1 MLRFPAMSKSAKLF
15 AVLSFLALLA
25 AAPRTLQAQFPWAGA
40 RAVGMGGAQVAA
52 VDDASA
58 AWSNP
63 AALARLDG
71 WNLEVLGSGLA
82 SNRNNLLGTVDNL
95 LNFPFDDIA
104 NGGDAELLPALI
116 SDLRNLAQ
124 EDTSVVFSG
133 VAGIAATYKG
143 FALSVG
149 SVPYAGIYPV
159 IDLTHIVPG
168 GGPDNGL
175 RFNGT
180 GLYLTGLSARE
191 VRLAYGHGFFGNV
204 LLVGGAGRVVFGRTY
219 FQRCTVFG
227 DCQNKDIGE
236 IVHEAFQENALDT
249 TKFAFDAG
257 AQLNLGIVR
266 LGVTGVSL
274 NQPSF
279 DVAPVAGAPATV
291 PLPRQVRGGV
301 AVDVLHFIT
310 VSADGDFLKADTLAP
325 GAKSQQLS
333 LGAELK
339 IPLFA
344 FRVGGYRD
352 FAATDP
358 AWGYSLGIGF
368 GIPIVSVDASILLS
382 PQGGVNPSDI
392 DRLELGAGASVRIH
406 F

>member
-1 MLRFPAMSKSAKLF
+1 MSRSVKAL

-25 AAPRTLQAQFPWAGA
+25 ATPGTLQAQFPWAGA

-58 AWSNP
+58 VWSNP
-63 AALARLDG
+63 AALARLSG
-71 WNLEVLGSGLA
+71 WNLEVLGSGVA
-82 SNRNNLLGTVDNL
+82 SNRNNFLGTAESL
-95 LNFPFDDIA
+95 LNLPFEDIV
-104 NGGDAELLPALI
+104 NGSRPDLLPVLV
-116 SDLRNLAQ
+116 SDLQALTR
-124 EDTSVVFSG
+124 EDTSVLFSG
-133 VAGIAATYKG
+133 VAGLAATYEG
-143 FALSVG
+143 FGLSVG

-159 IDLTHIVPG
+159 IDLVHVVPG
-168 GGPDNGL
+168 GNAANGL
-175 RFNGT
+175 QYNDT
-180 GLYLTGLSARE
+180 GIYLQGLSARE
-191 VRLAYGHGFFGNV
+191 VRLAYGHGFFNNM
-204 LLVGGAGRVVFGRTY
+204 LLVGGAGRVVLGRTY
-219 FQRCTVFG
+219 FERCTVFG
-227 DCQNKDIGE
+227 NCEDKDIAE
-236 IVHEAFQENALDT
+236 IVREAFRENATDT

-257 AQLNLGIVR
+257 AELNLGIVR

-301 AVDVLHFIT
+301 AVDVLHFVT

-352 FAATDP
+352 FAATNP
-358 AWGYSLGIGF
+358 HWAYSLGVGF
-368 GIPIVSVDASILLS
+368 GIPVVSVEASVLLS
-382 PQGGVNPSDI
+382 PQGGIDPTDI

>member
-1 MLRFPAMSKSAKLF
+1 MSKSAKLF

-25 AAPRTLQAQFPWAGA
+25 AAPGTLQAQFPWAGA

-58 AWSNP
+58 VWSNP

-71 WNLEVLGSGLA
+71 WNFEVLGSGLA

-95 LNFPFDDIA
+95 LTFPFDDIA
-104 NGGDAELLPALI
+104 NGGAPELLPALI
-116 SDLRNLAQ
+116 SDLRVLAQ

-133 VAGIAATYKG
+133 VAGVAATYKG

-175 RFNGT
+175 GFNGT

-227 DCQNKDIGE
+227 DCQNKDISE

-352 FAATDP
+352 FAATNP
-358 AWGYSLGIGF
+358 AWAYSVGIGF

>member
-1 MLRFPAMSKSAKLF
+1 MTKSAKLF
-15 AVLSFLALLA
+15 AVLSFLALLTA
-25 AAPRTLQAQFPWAGA
+25 DPQTLQAQFPWAGA

-58 AWSNP
+58 IWSNP
-63 AALARLDG
+63 AALARLPG
-71 WNLEVLGSGLA
+71 WNFEVLGSGVA
-82 SNRNNLLGTVDNL
+82 SNRNNLLGTAESLINL
-95 LNFPFDDIA
+95 PFDEIA
-104 NGGDAELLPALI
+104 NGSRPDLIPVLIEDLTALT
-116 SDLRNLAQ
+116 R
-124 EDTSVVFSG
+124 EDTSVIFSG
-133 VAGIAATYKG
+133 VAGVAATYKG

-159 IDLTHIVPG
+159 IDLVHIVPG
-168 GGPDNGL
+168 GGPGNGL
-175 RFNGT
+175 QFNDT
-180 GLYLTGLSARE
+180 GLYLAGLSARE

-204 LLVGGAGRVVFGRTY
+204 LLVGGAGRFVFGRTY

-227 DCQNKDIGE
+227 NCEDKDISE
-236 IVHEAFQENALDT
+236 IVREAFEENAVDT
-249 TKFAFDAG
+249 TKFAFDLG

-279 DVAPVAGAPATV
+279 DVAPVPGAPATV

-301 AVDVLHFIT
+301 AVDVLSFIT

-325 GAKSQQLS
+325 GAKSQQMS

-352 FAATDP
+352 FAAADP
-358 AWGYSLGIGF
+358 HWAYSLGVGF
-368 GIPIVSVDASILLS
+368 GIPLISVDASVLLS
-382 PQGGVNPSDI
+382 PQGGIDPTDI
-392 DRLELGAGASVRIH
+392 DRLELGAGASVRLR

>member
-1 MLRFPAMSKSAKLF
+1 MSKSAKLF
-15 AVLSFLALLA
+15 VVLGFLALLA
-25 AAPRTLQAQFPWAGA
+25 GLPETLEAQFPWAGA
-40 RAVGMGGAQVAA
+40 RALGMGGAQVAA

-58 AWSNP
+58 IWSNP
-63 AALARLDG
+63 AALARLSG
-71 WNLEVLGSGLA
+71 WNLEVLGSGVA
-82 SNRNNLLGTVDNL
+82 SNRNNFLGTVDSL
-95 LNFPFDDIA
+95 LNLPFEDIL
-104 NGGDAELLPALI
+104 NGSRPDLVPVLV
-116 SDLRNLAQ
+116 SDLTALTR

-133 VAGIAATYKG
+133 VAGVAATYHG
-143 FALSVG
+143 FGLSVG

-159 IDLTHIVPG
+159 IDLVHVVPG
-168 GGPDNGL
+168 GNASNGL
-175 RFNGT
+175 QFNDT
-180 GLYLTGLSARE
+180 GLYLAGLSARE
-191 VRLAYGHGFFGNV
+191 VRLAYGHGFFNNM
-204 LLVGGAGRVVFGRTY
+204 LLVGGAGRVVLGRTY
-219 FQRCTVFG
+219 FERCSVFG
-227 DCQNKDIGE
+227 NCQNKDISE
-236 IVHEAFQENALDT
+236 IVREAFQENATDT

-257 AQLNLGIVR
+257 AELNLGIVR

-274 NQPSF
+274 NQPGF

-301 AVDVLHFIT
+301 AVDVLHFVT

-352 FAATDP
+352 FAATNP
-358 AWGYSLGIGF
+358 HWAYSLGVGF
-368 GIPIVSVDASILLS
+368 GIPIVSLDASVLLS
-382 PQGGVNPSDI
+382 PQGGLNPTNI
-392 DRLELGAGASVRIH
+392 DRLELGAAGSVRIH

>member
-1 MLRFPAMSKSAKLF
+1 MSRSAKAL
-15 AVLSFLALLA
+15 AVLSFFALLA
-25 AAPRTLQAQFPWAGA
+25 ATSGTLEAQFPWAGA

-58 AWSNP
+58 VWSNP
-63 AALARLDG
+63 AALARLSG
-71 WNLEVLGSGLA
+71 WNLEVLGSGVA
-82 SNRNNLLGTVDNL
+82 SNRNNFLGTVESL
-95 LNFPFDDIA
+95 LNLPFDEIV
-104 NGGDAELLPALI
+104 NGSRPDLLPVLV
-116 SDLRNLAQ
+116 SDLQALTR
-124 EDTSVVFSG
+124 EDTSVLFSG

-143 FALSVG
+143 FGLSVG

-159 IDLTHIVPG
+159 VDLVHVVPG
-168 GGPDNGL
+168 GNAANGL
-175 RFNGT
+175 QYNDT
-180 GLYLTGLSARE
+180 GVYLQGLSARE
-191 VRLAYGHGFFGNV
+191 VRLAYGHGFFNNM
-204 LLVGGAGRVVFGRTY
+204 LLVGGAGRVVLGRTY
-219 FQRCTVFG
+219 FERCTVFG
-227 DCQNKDIGE
+227 NCEDKDIAE
-236 IVHEAFQENALDT
+236 IVREAFRENATDT

-257 AQLNLGIVR
+257 AELNLGIVR

-274 NQPSF
+274 NQPTF

-301 AVDVLHFIT
+301 AVDVLHFVT

-352 FAATDP
+352 FAATNP
-358 AWGYSLGIGF
+358 HWAYSLGVGF
-368 GIPIVSVDASILLS
+368 GIPIVAVEASVLLS
-382 PQGGVNPSDI
+382 PQGGVDPTDI

>member
-1 MLRFPAMSKSAKLF
+1 M
-15 AVLSFLALLA
+15 
-25 AAPRTLQAQFPWAGA
+25 
-40 RAVGMGGAQVAA
+40 
-52 VDDASA
+52 
-58 AWSNP
+58 
-63 AALARLDG
+63 
-71 WNLEVLGSGLA
+71 
-82 SNRNNLLGTVDNL
+82 
-95 LNFPFDDIA
+95 
-104 NGGDAELLPALI
+104 
-116 SDLRNLAQ
+116 
-124 EDTSVVFSG
+124 
-133 VAGIAATYKG
+133 
-143 FALSVG
+143 
-149 SVPYAGIYPV
+149 
-159 IDLTHIVPG
+159 PG

-175 RFNGT
+175 GFNGT

-227 DCQNKDIGE
+227 DCQNKDISE

-352 FAATDP
+352 FAATNP
-358 AWGYSLGIGF
+358 AWAYSVGIGF

>member
-1 MLRFPAMSKSAKLF
+1 MSKRAKLLTVF
-15 AVLSFLALLA
+15 GFLGLLGA
-25 AAPRTLQAQFPWAGA
+25 STSPLRAQFPWAGA

-52 VDDASA
+52 VDDATA

-63 AALARLDG
+63 AALARLQG
-71 WNLEVLGSGLA
+71 WNFQLFGSGVA
-82 SNRNNLLGTVDNL
+82 SNRNNFLGTVDSL
-95 LNFPFDDIA
+95 LNLPFDDIVD
-104 NGGDAELLPALI
+104 GSRPDLI
-116 SDLRNLAQ
+116 PVLVSDLTALTR
-124 EDTSVVFSG
+124 EDTSVLF
-133 VAGIAATYKG
+133 AGAAGLVVSYKG

-159 IDLTHIVPG
+159 IDLVHIVPG
-168 GGPDNGL
+168 GPPATRLSDNE
-175 RFNGT
+175 T
-180 GLYLTGLSARE
+180 GIYLQGLSARE

-204 LLVGGAGRVVFGRTY
+204 LLVGGAARFVFGRTY
-219 FQRCTVFG
+219 FERCSVFG
-227 DCQNKDIGE
+227 NCEDKDISE
-236 IVHEAFQENALDT
+236 IVREAFQENAFDT
-249 TKFAFDAG
+249 TKFAFDLG
-257 AQLNLGIVR
+257 AELNLGIVR

-274 NQPSF
+274 NEPSF
-279 DVAPVAGAPATV
+279 DVAPVAGATPSV

-301 AVDVLHFIT
+301 AVDVLSFLT

-358 AWGYSLGIGF
+358 HWAYSLGVGF
-368 GIPIVSVDASILLS
+368 GIPLVSVDASVLLS
-382 PQGGVNPSDI
+382 PQGGVNPTDI
-392 DRLELGAGASVRIH
+392 DRLELGAGVGVRVH